1 MEERITP
8 NANILENLFNL
19 YNMQLFDFSL
29 ETPTF
34 IINNSKTIIGNFRY
48 EYIGQNDNSIVI
60 EISGRYRYTMY
71 QLLSILI
78 HEMLHYYLSAVY
90 HLNTANH
97 DKIFMDMADK
107 LNESND
113 FHITPTI
120 DLTDY
125 ERIKTKSSM
134 NKLCDWLF
142 DYSKK
147 TLPTIQKL
155 LATLHL
161 LIKVINNEK
170 KENELFMTDNR
181 QRNNGKREE
190 EK

>member
-60 EISGRYRYTMY
+60 EICGRYRYTMY

-90 HLNTANH
+90 HLNIQVSQAQ
-97 DKIFMDMADK
+97 K
-107 LNESND
+107 LKELKELS
-113 FHITPTI
+113 
-120 DLTDY
+120 
-125 ERIKTKSSM
+125 
-134 NKLCDWLF
+134 
-142 DYSKK
+142 
-147 TLPTIQKL
+147 LPTV
-155 LATLHL
+155 A
-161 LIKVINNEK
+161 E
-170 KENELFMTDNR
+170 ELR
-181 QRNNGKREE
+181 QQSFWRIFLSSKTYVLTP
-190 EK
+190 

>member
-48 EYIGQNDNSIVI
+48 EYIGQNNNSIVI
-60 EISGRYRYTMY
+60 EISGRYKYTMY

-120 DLTDY
+120 DQTDY
-125 ERIKTKSSM
+125 ERIKSKSSM

-142 DYSKK
+142 
-147 TLPTIQKL
+147 
-155 LATLHL
+155 
-161 LIKVINNEK
+161 
-170 KENELFMTDNR
+170 
-181 QRNNGKREE
+181 G
-190 EK
+190 

>member
-71 QLLSILI
+71 QLLSN
-78 HEMLHYYLSAVY
+78 V
-90 HLNTANH
+90 
-97 DKIFMDMADK
+97 
-107 LNESND
+107 
-113 FHITPTI
+113 
-120 DLTDY
+120 
-125 ERIKTKSSM
+125 
-134 NKLCDWLF
+134 
-142 DYSKK
+142 
-147 TLPTIQKL
+147 
-155 LATLHL
+155 
-161 LIKVINNEK
+161 
-170 KENELFMTDNR
+170 
-181 QRNNGKREE
+181 
-190 EK
+190 